1 MCEGEMVDCS
11 GFVKER
17 RLDGKCNNLRDKTT
31 TNWGA
36 SAIKLRRMIPAEYD
50 EDDFFKH
57 RPRKVKV
64 GKTSRSDILQVN
76 VSPREVSNKMHKCGD
91 ECNKCNKDLK
101 NARKE
106 EREKL
111 SHMAMQF
118 GQFLSHDITLTPEG
132 GNFWH
137 PSVTP
142 PLQTYFTI
150 SFISSS
156 RTAVL

>member
-1 MCEGEMVDCS
+1 
-11 GFVKER
+11 
-17 RLDGKCNNLRDKTT
+17 
-31 TNWGA
+31 
-36 SAIKLRRMIPAEYD
+36 
-50 EDDFFKH
+50 
-57 RPRKVKV
+57 
-64 GKTSRSDILQVN
+64 
-76 VSPREVSNKMHKCGD
+76 MHKCGD
-91 ECNKCNKDLK
+91 ECNKCEKDPG
-101 NARKE
+101 NGQ
-106 EREKL
+106 REKL